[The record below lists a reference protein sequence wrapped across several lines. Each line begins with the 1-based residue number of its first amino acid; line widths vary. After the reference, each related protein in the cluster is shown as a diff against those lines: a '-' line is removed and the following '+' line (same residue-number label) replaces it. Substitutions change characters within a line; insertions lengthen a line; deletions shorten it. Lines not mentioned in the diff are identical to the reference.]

1 MLELIRTL
9 LALRLDIHDFITWE
23 YLRAYAFLSSP
34 YSRTILTYATF
45 TMKIMSGRINMTQ
58 AQLEALVQAQVAA
71 ALAAAQAG
79 SIPCGLNI
87 HWDL

>member
-1 MLELIRTL
+1 MLELHRTL
-9 LALRLDIHDFITWE
+9 LVVHLDTHDTITWE

-34 YSRTILTYATF
+34 YSRTTLTYVTF

-79 SIPCGLNI
+79 SIPCSLDS
-87 HWDL
+87 H

>member
-1 MLELIRTL
+1 MLELYRTL
-9 LALRLDIHDFITWE
+9 LVLRLDTHDTIAWE
-23 YLRAYAFLSSP
+23 HLRAYTFLSSP

-45 TMKIMSGRINMTQ
+45 TMKIMSGWINMTQ

-79 SIPCGLNI
+79 STSCSHNLR
-87 HWDL
+87 